1 MEKCKNARELKQIH
15 AQIISSPALSR
26 TDCNSLISRL
36 LFSCMGSERVSL
48 NYVKTIFQSIANP
61 NLFEYNAMIRAYAS
75 KVYNSAS
82 YESLLLY
89 RNMLRE
95 DIPPDRFTFPFV
107 LKESVKRRDPLA
119 GRSIHSHVLKFG
131 FDNDVFV
138 QNSLITL
145 YSECGYLGNARRVF
159 DEMRNK
165 DVVSWN
171 SMIGGGLKNGE
182 LDMACDLFRRM
193 KNKNIITWNSIITG
207 FVQGGR
213 PKEALEFFYEMQLSG
228 SDTVNPGPDK
238 ITIASALSAC
248 ASLGAV
254 DHGRWVHGYL
264 KRSMLECDMVIG
276 TALVDMYGKCGCVDE
291 AFEVFRGMP
300 KKDVLTWTAMIS
312 VFALHG
318 RGIEAFQ
325 LFAEME
331 ANGIWPNA
339 VTFTGL
345 LSACAHSGLVEKCR
359 SCFDMMKRMYSV
371 EPKVIHYACMVDALS
386 RAGHFG
392 EAQELIRTMPMEPDV
407 FVWGA
412 LLGGCLMHGHVEL
425 GEKIAMYLISR
436 EPLNHAFYVDL
447 FNLYAKSGRFEGMKR
462 VRALMNKQGIKKTVP
477 GCSTVEIGGIVY
489 EFSMKGTNDVVMEEI
504 KCLLTRL
511 TTEMKIQP
519 MLFINNVDQV
529 MQSLNLRA
537 DTTWKVHGG
546 N

>member
-1 MEKCKNARELKQIH
+1 MFKNKLFLLIESCKNTRELKHIH
-15 AQIISSPALSR
+15 AHIIKSPTLSR
-26 TDCNSLISRL
+26 TDCYSLISRL
-36 LFSCMGSERVSL
+36 LFSCTVSECVSL
-48 NYVKTIFQSIANP
+48 NYAKTIFRSIANP

-89 RNMLRE
+89 RIMLRE
-95 DIPPDRFTFPFV
+95 DIPPNHFTFPFV
-107 LKESVKRRDPLA
+107 LKESVKRSDPLA
-119 GRSIHSHVLKFG
+119 GRSIHAHVVKFG

-138 QNSLITL
+138 QNSLISL
-145 YSECGYLGNARRVF
+145 YGECGYLGNARRVF

-182 LDMACDLFRRM
+182 LDMACGLFRRM

-213 PKEALEFFYEMQLSG
+213 PKEALEFFHEMQVSG
-228 SDTVNPGPDK
+228 DGTVNPDK

-264 KRSMLECDMVIG
+264 KRSRLECDMVIG

-318 RGIEAFQ
+318 RGTDAFQ

-331 ANGIWPNA
+331 ENGIWPNA

-359 SCFDMMKRMYSV
+359 SCFHMMRRIYSV
-371 EPKVIHYACMVDALS
+371 EPQVIHYACMVDTLS

-392 EAQELIRTMPMEPDV
+392 EAQELIRTMPVEPDA

-412 LLGGCLMHGHVEL
+412 LLGGCQMHGYVEL
-425 GEKIAMYLISR
+425 GEKIALYLISLQ
-436 EPLNHAFYVDL
+436 PLNHAFYVDL
-447 FNLYAKSGRFEGMKR
+447 CNLYAKSGRFEGMKR
-462 VRALMNKQGIKKTVP
+462 VRALMNKQGITKTVP
-477 GCSTVEIGGIVY
+477 GCSSVEIDGIVC
-489 EFSMKGTNDVVMEEI
+489 EFSVRGTNEVVMEEI
-504 KCLLTRL
+504 KCLLKRL
-511 TTEMKIQP
+511 SIEMKIEK
-519 MLFINNVDQV
+519 NY
-529 MQSLNLRA
+529 SLYY
-537 DTTWKVHGG
+537 
-546 N
+546 